1 MDFKEFKEYLNIKLK
16 ENNIN
21 EKMNEELFFKYMKNI
36 LEWNEKINITNIID
50 EKEFVV
56 KHFIDSL
63 TILDYIED
71 GKRTIDIGCGA
82 GFPGIPLKLAKT
94 NIKETLIDSVNK
106 KIKVVQDCID
116 KLNLN
121 DIEAL
126 HARAEDLANKE
137 EYREKFDYATTRA
150 VSNLATIT
158 EYMLPFLKIGGK
170 AICMKGPNYKEEL
183 ENSKKAINVLGGT
196 IEEIKNIKIDDE
208 LERNI
213 IIIKKVKSTPKQY
226 PRGNGKPLKNPIQ

>member
-21 EKMNEELFFKYMKNI
+21 EEINEELFFKYMKNI
-36 LEWNEKINITNIID
+36 LEWNEKINVTNITD
-50 EKEFVV
+50 QKEFVV

-71 GKRTIDIGCGA
+71 GKKTIDIGCGA

-94 NIKETLIDSVNK
+94 NIKETLIDSVSK

-116 KLNLN
+116 KLNLK

-126 HARAEDLANKE
+126 HIRAEDLANKE

-150 VSNLATIT
+150 VSNLGTIT

-196 IEEIKNIKIDDE
+196 IEEIKNIKIDNE
-208 LERNI
+208 FERNI
-213 IIIKKVKSTPKQY
+213 IIIKKIKNTPKQY
-226 PRGNGKPLKNPIQ
+226 PRGNGKPLRNPIQ